1 MSEHQQLA
9 RSFLLVITTV
19 STVLS
24 TNFTYGSENE
34 LVGNESHLQPSI
46 VWLESADGVCDS
58 VFDEPARPIDLIPT
72 GYFNEIDMMP
82 RGISVVISATISE
95 SGKLKNARVIKRSI
109 EVANDQAI
117 RALME
122 CTFMPAYKGG
132 KPVPSLVEV
141 AYIFRTNTEEN
152 ISESS
157 GPSDNEI
164 ERRVG
169 RILSSEMRAF
179 FASADKF
186 EVFEICHIGNANHQ
200 KRMTRCST
208 REISVRTSDT
218 VYSDYFTIFE
228 GVSLSAKE
236 VERFKE
242 LVLKKSP
249 FWVATH
255 EKPSDNLDLRLG
267 GFSPGYHYG
276 VSIEN
281 NDEEVFLLINL
292 ARTGRIVV
300 GSSEKSYGSGSP
312 YRRSTDFWCE
322 LLESRLGRKCLGDEW
337 LY

>member
-9 RSFLLVITTV
+9 RSFLLV
-19 STVLS
+19 STIISTILS
-24 TNFTYGSENE
+24 SNFTYGSEKE
-34 LVGNESHLQPSI
+34 LVGNERHLQPSI

-58 VFDEPARPIDLIPT
+58 VFDEPARPIELVPT

-82 RGISVVISATISE
+82 RGISVVIIATITE
-95 SGKLKNARVIKRSI
+95 SGKLQNARVIKRSI

-117 RALME
+117 RALVE
-122 CTFMPAYKGG
+122 CTFMPAYRGG
-132 KPVPSLVEV
+132 EPVPSLVEV
-141 AYIFRTNTEEN
+141 AYTFWANTEGN
-152 ISESS
+152 TSKSS
-157 GPSDNEI
+157 FPSDNEV

-169 RILSSEMRAF
+169 RILSSEVRAF
-179 FASADKF
+179 VESADKF

-200 KRMTRCST
+200 KRMSRCNT

-228 GVSLSAKE
+228 GVPLSVRE

-242 LVLKKSP
+242 LVLTKSP

-255 EKPSDNLDLRLG
+255 EKPSDNLDLRFA
-267 GFSPGYHYG
+267 GFSAGYHYG
-276 VSIEN
+276 VSVGN
-281 NDEEVFLLINL
+281 NDEEIYLLINL
-292 ARTGRIVV
+292 ARTGRIVI
-300 GSSEKSYGSGSP
+300 GSSEKSHGTGSP

-322 LLESRLGRKCLGDEW
+322 LLENRLGRTCLGDEW